1 MHESFLVY
9 EGYRYLKLAAGLII
23 ASFLIYLWHDP
34 NGPPNGGTW
43 LGYTLGIIGAG
54 IIFLLL
60 WFGVRKR
67 QFHST
72 SGKVQGWLSA
82 HVYLGASLIPIVT
95 LHCGFQFGW
104 NIHTLAYALMVIVVI
119 SGFYGVYTYI
129 HYPGMI
135 GPNLADIRRD
145 EMLDEI
151 HSLNKEMLKL
161 AAGIGEKVHEF
172 IIRDVD
178 GTKFGGTVWQQL
190 TGNAMGK
197 DPLQVTEQM
206 LAEILSA
213 EDDAKEIETTQQM
226 LAEALSVANDAKEF
240 ETMRQLLVLV
250 NRKNNLVERVNKDI
264 QYNALMEFWLYFHVP
279 LSICLLAALITHII
293 VVFFYW

>member
-9 EGYRYLKLAAGLII
+9 ERYRYLKFSAGLLT
-23 ASFLIYLWHDP
+23 ASILLYLWHNP
-34 NGPPNGGTW
+34 YGQPNGGTW
-43 LGYTLGIIGAG
+43 LGYTLGTIGAG

-72 SGKVQGWLSA
+72 SGMVQGWLSA
-82 HVYLGASLIPIVT
+82 HVYLGITLIPIAT

-104 NIHTLAYALMVIVVI
+104 NIHTLAYTLMVVVVL

-129 HYPGMI
+129 RYPRMI
-135 GPNLADIRRD
+135 GPNLADIHRD

-151 HSLNKEMLKL
+151 QSLDKETLEL
-161 AAGIGEKVHEF
+161 ADEIGKKVHEF
-172 IIRDVD
+172 ILYEVER
-178 GTKFGGTVWQQL
+178 TKLGGGVWQQL
-190 TGNAMGK
+190 TGNTMDKG
-197 DPLQVTEQM
+197 PLQVTVQR
-206 LAEILSA
+206 LADALTA
-213 EDDAKEIETTQQM
+213 TED
-226 LAEALSVANDAKEF
+226 VKEF
-240 ETMRQLLVLV
+240 EAIGQLLYLA

-264 QYNALMEFWLYFHVP
+264 QYHALLGFWLYFHVP
-279 LSICLLAALITHII
+279 LSICLLVALITHII

>member
-104 NIHTLAYALMVIVVI
+104 NIHTLAYTLMVIVVF

-129 HYPGMI
+129 RYPIMM
-135 GPNLADIRRD
+135 GPNLADIHRD

-151 HSLNKEMLKL
+151 HSLDKETLEL
-161 AAGIGEKVHEF
+161 ADEIGKKVHEF
-172 IIRDVD
+172 ILHEVE
-178 GTKFGGTVWQQL
+178 GTKLGGSVWQQL
-190 TGNAMGK
+190 TGNSMDK
-197 DPLQVTEQM
+197 DLLQVSALM
-206 LAEILSA
+206 LTDALTA
-213 EDDAKEIETTQQM
+213 ADD
-226 LAEALSVANDAKEF
+226 VKEF
-240 ETMRQLLVLV
+240 EALRQLLYLV

-264 QYNALMEFWLYFHVP
+264 QYHALLGFWLYFHVP